1 MMLCNSLAGCAT
13 IIFQLFGFGLSNGA
27 IIALNALG
35 VTLVYSVVR
44 TVNFA
49 AGDLFALSTVLTT
62 QIILALGLRA
72 GEPGLTTVG
81 GLLAALV
88 ASMGWGALANMAVER
103 LAFRPFRGHSRLAP
117 LIAGIGLSFVLF
129 QMAIAWRTIAEV
141 GFGNP
146 EHHSDVDNLANVPHF
161 GIPVLLP
168 DLNLAQLV
176 GLPFRYTLR
185 DLVLLGVAVCLAL
198 LVTWFLAAT
207 KAGRMLRAC
216 AEDAEM
222 AILCGVN
229 RDQAMSGV
237 FALGGALAGA
247 AAFIFT
253 LYYGRPFGQHGAESG
268 LLAFTAAVLG
278 GIGNPI
284 GALVA
289 GILLGILASFSDFIL
304 PAQWTPVLVLAMLI
318 GLLALRPNG
327 LSAEDRGDLREEAL
341 QSATPHSIAMVAKIG
356 IIGRFSL
363 GSHSGRE
370 YLIGIP
376 FVSRLGQFKQY
387 LPLAILA
394 LFALA
399 YPVLDTLLGFQRQA
413 IINNMLIFALL
424 ALGLN
429 VVLGMAG
436 MLDLGYAACFAVG
449 GYATALLINASF
461 GAQLDFTL
469 VLLFGMLAAA
479 LFGAL
484 NGVLTLRL
492 RGDYLAV
499 VALAFGQLVPRVIV
513 NLSQWTGGSGGMA
526 ALPAPRLLGFQL
538 VSQGQ
543 RYYLILILVVVVI
556 VISQRLAN
564 SRIGRA
570 WAALGA
576 DEIAAASCG
585 ISLAQVKPAAFVIGA
600 AIAGIAAALSAT
612 VFGYVD
618 PDQSDFRI
626 SAMTL
631 AMVVIGGAGSP
642 LGTVAGALLVTG
654 YDQVILPWLGGWWR
668 QVFGERAP
676 LQFAELNY
684 LSFGLALYLTVLWRG
699 RRW

>member
-1 MMLCNSLAGCAT
+1 MLCNSLSACGT
-13 IIFQLFGFGLSNGA
+13 IVLQLLGFGLSNGA

-62 QIILALGLRA
+62 QIVLALGLRA
-72 GEPGLTTVG
+72 GGPGLMTAG
-81 GLLAALV
+81 GLVAALV
-88 ASMGWGALANMAVER
+88 ASMVFGALANMLVER
-103 LAFRPFRGHSRLAP
+103 VAFRPFRGRSRLAP
-117 LIAGIGLSFVLF
+117 LIAGIGISFMLF
-129 QMAIAWRTIAEV
+129 QAAIAWRTIAEV

-161 GIPVLLP
+161 GIPALLP
-168 DLNLAQLV
+168 DINLAHLV
-176 GLPFRYTLR
+176 GLPIRYTLR
-185 DLVLLGVAVCLAL
+185 DVVLLAVALGLAL
-198 LVTWFLAAT
+198 MVAWFLAAT

-222 AILCGVN
+222 AILCGVD
-229 RDQAMSGV
+229 RDQAISGV

-253 LYYGRPFGQHGAESG
+253 LYYERPFGQHGAESG

-278 GIGNPI
+278 GIGNPL
-284 GALVA
+284 GALLS
-289 GILLGILASFSDFIL
+289 GIILGVLSSFSDFLL
-304 PAQWTPVLVLAMLI
+304 PAQWTPVLVLAVLI
-318 GLLALRPNG
+318 ALLALRPNG
-327 LSAEDRGDLREEAL
+327 LRAEDRGDIREETL
-341 QSATPHSIAMVAKIG
+341 QRTKRWPTKLFVRSRPSSIA
-356 IIGRFSL
+356 
-363 GSHSGRE
+363 HSAEG
-370 YLIGIP
+370 LIT
-376 FVSRLGQFKQY
+376 GQVHKLY
-387 LPLAILA
+387 RSGPLL
-394 LFALA
+394 LFMLLALA
-399 YPVLDTLLGFQRQA
+399 YPVLDMLLGIQRQA
-413 IINNMLIFALL
+413 IINNILIFALL

-429 VVLGMAG
+429 IVLGMAG

-449 GYATALLINASF
+449 GYAAALVVSSPA
-461 GAQLDFTL
+461 GGRLDFSL
-469 VLLFGMLAAA
+469 VLLVGVLAAG
-479 LFGAL
+479 LFGGL

-526 ALPAPRLLGFQL
+526 ALPAPTLLGFQL
-538 VSQGQ
+538 ASQWQ
-543 RYYLILILVVVVI
+543 RYYLILALVGLAMVV
-556 VISQRLAN
+556 SQRLAN

-585 ISLAQVKPAAFVIGA
+585 ISLAKVKPTAFILGA
-600 AIAGIAAALSAT
+600 AIAGVAAALSAT

-631 AMVVIGGAGSP
+631 AMVVIGGSGSP
-642 LGTVAGALLVTG
+642 FGAVVGALVVAG
-654 YDQVILPWLGGWWR
+654 YDQIALPWLGGWWR
-668 QVFGERAP
+668 QALGEQAP
-676 LQFAELNY
+676 LQLAELNY

-699 RRW
+699 RR